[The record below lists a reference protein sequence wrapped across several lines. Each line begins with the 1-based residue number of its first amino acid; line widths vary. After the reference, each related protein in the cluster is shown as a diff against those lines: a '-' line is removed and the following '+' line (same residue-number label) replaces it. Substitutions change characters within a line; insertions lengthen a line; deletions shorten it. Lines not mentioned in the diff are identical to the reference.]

1 MRVEGHNQYPIHG
14 LSPGDAIQFRFLLGT
29 GSSPAQIWSEWFQ
42 YVYTGQNVEAA
53 TGRTPRIHLLPDG
66 VMRFELKSV
75 LWADI
80 HIEMNGD
87 HSSHRL
93 EVNQEVHSKS
103 LNTLSAGDVISYRWV
118 IGIGEAPGQYD
129 TDWTT
134 VVYSHAQGETAPAPQ
149 EELTPVLEPE
159 ITPEN
164 EPSTE
169 IDPAN
174 NNNLDQNSEESVSN
188 TSSGVQFESSFSEDM
203 AEWKLI
209 WSDEFDEA
217 VGTSPDSSHWGFDI
231 GGDGWGNA
239 EHQFYTD
246 RTENVAT
253 DGHGNLVITARRENT
268 PGSSCWYGDCQYSS
282 ARLVT
287 SGRFEQKYGRIEIR
301 ARIPFG
307 QGIWPA
313 FWMLG
318 SNIESVGWPNSG
330 EIDIIENIGR
340 EPSTVHGTVHGPGY
354 SAGEGI
360 SGAFSLPD
368 GGRFSDDFHVFTI
381 EWSPS
386 EIRWF
391 SNGELYHT
399 VTPESLPSGAEWVF
413 DQPFFLL
420 LNMAVGGL
428 WPGYPDTTT
437 TFPQSMQVDYVRVY
451 EQKQTSDFPE
461 DHSHNVTDKL
471 EAEDYDSQLGL
482 LTEITSDFGGGQ
494 NVGWIANGDW
504 ALYSNIDFG
513 ASGPNILSVRF
524 ASGSDIEGRIVVQL
538 NSSEGPELASFD
550 VQNTGGWQSWE
561 TYTAPLATRPTG
573 LNNVLVS
580 FEGNHGSREFG
591 NVNWLHF
598 GATANGTVATA
609 EPMVTAIGPIA
620 PVESDTTTEITS
632 TNEDTV
638 PNDDPSN
645 EPTDTSH
652 SDSDSGNQD
661 SVASTPAVDDTEA
674 STTQALERFTLTR
687 NSLYLMG
694 GARVDVV
701 GPLSIEP
708 GDGGSFDMLPADGSP
723 LAWEIHELYADYVGE
738 RESTEIALWLDS
750 VRTPGIYAQAKVLFD
765 FEGDG
770 VFDRTELFVPAPSHD
785 HVGLDSYNADQF
797 PILEWSGEYR
807 DLEGGTVR
815 VEIHDPHRLEGP
827 EIRVGASP
835 REHQISRIDIPFVL
849 EKVDF
854 EGRVRPRR
862 GSRL

>member
-1 MRVEGHNQYPIHG
+1 
-14 LSPGDAIQFRFLLGT
+14 
-29 GSSPAQIWSEWFQ
+29 
-42 YVYTGQNVEAA
+42 
-53 TGRTPRIHLLPDG
+53 
-66 VMRFELKSV
+66 
-75 LWADI
+75 
-80 HIEMNGD
+80 
-87 HSSHRL
+87 
-93 EVNQEVHSKS
+93 
-103 LNTLSAGDVISYRWV
+103 
-118 IGIGEAPGQYD
+118 
-129 TDWTT
+129 
-134 VVYSHAQGETAPAPQ
+134 
-149 EELTPVLEPE
+149 
-159 ITPEN
+159 
-164 EPSTE
+164 
-169 IDPAN
+169 
-174 NNNLDQNSEESVSN
+174 
-188 TSSGVQFESSFSEDM
+188 
-203 AEWKLI
+203 
-209 WSDEFDEA
+209 
-217 VGTSPDSSHWGFDI
+217 
-231 GGDGWGNA
+231 
-239 EHQFYTD
+239 
-246 RTENVAT
+246 
-253 DGHGNLVITARRENT
+253 
-268 PGSSCWYGDCQYSS
+268 
-282 ARLVT
+282 
-287 SGRFEQKYGRIEIR
+287 
-301 ARIPFG
+301 
-307 QGIWPA
+307 
-313 FWMLG
+313 MLG

-598 GATANGTVATA
+598 GR
-609 EPMVTAIGPIA
+609 
-620 PVESDTTTEITS
+620 
-632 TNEDTV
+632 
-638 PNDDPSN
+638 
-645 EPTDTSH
+645 H
-652 SDSDSGNQD
+652 C
-661 SVASTPAVDDTEA
+661 
-674 STTQALERFTLTR
+674 ERNR
-687 NSLYLMG
+687 C
-694 GARVDVV
+694 
-701 GPLSIEP
+701 
-708 GDGGSFDMLPADGSP
+708 
-723 LAWEIHELYADYVGE
+723 
-738 RESTEIALWLDS
+738 
-750 VRTPGIYAQAKVLFD
+750 
-765 FEGDG
+765 
-770 VFDRTELFVPAPSHD
+770 DR
-785 HVGLDSYNADQF
+785 
-797 PILEWSGEYR
+797 
-807 DLEGGTVR
+807 
-815 VEIHDPHRLEGP
+815 
-827 EIRVGASP
+827 
-835 REHQISRIDIPFVL
+835 
-849 EKVDF
+849 
-854 EGRVRPRR
+854 
-862 GSRL
+862 